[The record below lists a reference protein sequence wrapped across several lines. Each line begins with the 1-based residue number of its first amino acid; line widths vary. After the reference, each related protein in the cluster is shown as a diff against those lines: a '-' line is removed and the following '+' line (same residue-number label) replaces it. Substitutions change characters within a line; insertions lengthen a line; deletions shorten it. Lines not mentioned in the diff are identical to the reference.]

1 MIEKDKILFKQMLD
15 TVFEMHNRDL
25 LTIEQMRVWW
35 AKLSQYEFNIVSN
48 AVATLTANSKFCPT
62 LADIDKLCY
71 IKPNDFTKIAPPRM
85 SKEDSKV
92 QSDKMMETI
101 SKTLKP
107 TTDYKAWAKRIMTN
121 PKDYPAISLKF
132 AKEALRVS

>member
-35 AKLSQYEFNIVSN
+35 AKLSQYEFSIVSN

-71 IKPNDFTKIAPPRM
+71 IKPNDFAKIAPPRM

-107 TTDYKAWAKRIMTN
+107 TTDYKAWAKRIMIN

>member
-1 MIEKDKILFKQMLD
+1 MIEQDKILFKQMLD

-35 AKLSQYEFNIVSN
+35 AKLHQYEFNIVSN
-48 AVATLTANSKFCPT
+48 AVATLTATSKYCPT

-71 IKPNDFTKIAPPRM
+71 VKPNDFTKLALPKM
-85 SKEDSKV
+85 SKEESKV
-92 QSDKMMETI
+92 YSDKMIETVV
-101 SKTLKP
+101 KTSKP
-107 TTDYKAWAKRIMTN
+107 TTDYKAWAKRIMAN
-121 PKDYPAISLKF
+121 PKNYPAISFKF

>member
-71 IKPNDFTKIAPPRM
+71 IKPNDFAKIAPPRM
-85 SKEDSKV
+85 SKEDSKI
-92 QSDKMMETI
+92 QSDKMMENI

-107 TTDYKAWAKRIMTN
+107 TSDYKAWARCIMSN